1 VNEQPAPSGPFSEGE
16 RVLLVDH
23 RGRRYLIRL
32 KAGASFHTHAGIVEH
47 DSLIG
52 RQEGSEI
59 SAPRRDGRSG
69 STRRF
74 LAVRPTLADLV
85 LKMPRT
91 AQVIYPKDLGA
102 ILVAAD
108 LFPGARVLEAGVGSG
123 ALSMAALRAGCLVT
137 GYEIREDFARSA
149 RSNVE
154 ATFGSDVAY
163 DVQVRDIYDGISG
176 DEYDRVLLDLP
187 EPWRVVDH
195 ASRVLRLGG
204 ILCAYLPTINQTA
217 ALRERLYRAEF
228 ALAETI
234 EVLRRTWHIDGRS
247 VRPDHR
253 MVAHTGFITT
263 ARRVETKSFDEEIEE
278 SEQDEAD
285 DTDG

>member
-1 VNEQPAPSGPFSEGE
+1 MNEQPALGGPFSEGE

-123 ALSMAALRAGCLVT
+123 ALSMAAVRAGCIVT
-137 GYEIREDFARSA
+137 GYEIRDDFAKSA

-154 ATFGSDVAY
+154 ATFGPDVAY
-163 DVQVRDIYDGISG
+163 HVEVRDIYDGISG
-176 DEYDRVLLDLP
+176 EDYDRVLLDLP

-195 ASRVLRLGG
+195 ASRALRPGG

-263 ARRVETKSFDEEIEE
+263 ARRVEAKSFDEEIEE
-278 SEQDEAD
+278 SEQDDAD
-285 DTDG
+285 ETDG